1 MVKHP
6 FPRTDKRTAENK
18 GPIRSAI
25 MPSNTYMEAMRT
37 LLVIRRRLA
46 DQFAKEIVRHST
58 ALTSSTLA
66 SDDPIGSVPELKSL
80 CLGMNRIQN
89 AIANL
94 RMAGSARSP
103 RRATSPSASAA
114 SSDTQTHAHSAE
126 RVFDQV
132 RGLVNQDRYEEASRV
147 LSRLLHMPVD
157 RAFTATRFFARAL
170 QNDSCVFDQIMR
182 LSRDI
187 ETMPPQ
193 QVMRTFVHAFGMQA
207 VESGTAMTALRERRR
222 ALAGGVSIAPT
233 LATALIAAAP
243 QP

>member
-1 MVKHP
+1 M
-6 FPRTDKRTAENK
+6 
-18 GPIRSAI
+18 S
-25 MPSNTYMEAMRT
+25 SNTYSEAMRT

-58 ALTSSTLA
+58 SLTSSTMA

-94 RMAGSARSP
+94 RMAGGARSP
-103 RRATSPSASAA
+103 RTTTVTQNASTSTKTAATH
-114 SSDTQTHAHSAE
+114 THSAE
-126 RVFDQV
+126 RAFDLV
-132 RGLVNQDRYEEASRV
+132 RTLVNNEQYEEASRV

-170 QNDSCVFDQIMR
+170 QSDAGIFDQVMR
-182 LSRDI
+182 LCNEI
-187 ETMPPQ
+187 ESTPAQ

-207 VESGTAMTALRERRR
+207 VECSTAMMALRERRR
-222 ALAGGVSIAPT
+222 ALAGEAAIAPT
-233 LATALIAAAP
+233 LATTLIAASP
-243 QP
+243 LE

>member
-1 MVKHP
+1 
-6 FPRTDKRTAENK
+6 
-18 GPIRSAI
+18 

-94 RMAGSARSP
+94 RMSGSARSP
-103 RRATSPSASAA
+103 RAA
-114 SSDTQTHAHSAE
+114 SSLQADMASPKTSTSSAHSAE

-132 RGLVNQDRYEEASRV
+132 RRLVSNEQYEEASRV

-157 RAFTATRFFARAL
+157 RAFTATRFFARAI
-170 QNDSCVFDQIMR
+170 QNDAGIFEQVVR
-182 LSRDI
+182 LCREI
-187 ETMPPQ
+187 ETTPPQ

-207 VESGTAMTALRERRR
+207 VESGAAMTALRERNR
-222 ALAGGVSIAPT
+222 ALAGGAVIAPT
-233 LATALIAAAP
+233 LAATLMAAMP
-243 QP
+243 MP